1 MKKIL
6 ILLSTAFD
14 VSNVNAI
21 PVARGNL
28 RINQYIQGLTKFFSF
43 NFKKYNHDVEII
55 ISDNTVSSK
64 ENIHP
69 LIVQTIPENIFLD
82 LKLDNEFGSKNK
94 GTGNIVSFLRCNDK
108 IEKYDFVLHFEP
120 RLLLNDYSFFIN
132 FLNNPRNIFNLG
144 IGSQFNTGLF
154 SIDTSSLSTYSNSRD
169 LNKMINNSISIED
182 DLYDFIINNKIN
194 FDTVPKMGV
203 SWHDSYTNEV
213 LKM

>member
-182 DLYDFIINNKIN
+182 DLYNFIINNKIN

-203 SWHDSYTNEV
+203 DWHDSYTNEV